1 MTQARKP
8 RLFTGMLALLLAA
21 VLWGGMFPVAK
32 SALATLDAFWL
43 TLIRYGSGALLFVA
57 LLAAIEG
64 RSMLRFESRVLSLWA
79 YGTAGFAG
87 FSILAFLGLS
97 RSQPEHGAI
106 IMALMPLL
114 GVLVNALWRG
124 VRPTPLNIAAIVL
137 ALGGVALVITKGHL
151 SALLQGGEVGA
162 DLLILAGALCW
173 VIYTLGAQDFPGWSP
188 LRYTSLSCLMAV
200 PSIAGITLLATL
212 AGIAHAPSPATL
224 AGLPGE
230 LIYMILLAGVVAVL
244 AWNMGIKTL
253 GAGGVLFINFV
264 PVTALIIGWLQ
275 GHRLS
280 AAELTGALI
289 VMGALVLGNLGR
301 RPVARAPQ
309 STLCRCDAGE

>member
-1 MTQARKP
+1 MTQTRNP
-8 RLFTGMLALLLAA
+8 RRYAGMLALLLAA

-32 SALATLDAFWL
+32 AALVTLDAFWL

-64 RSMLRFESRVLSLWA
+64 RAVLRFESRILALWA

-151 SALLQGGEVGA
+151 GALLQGGEAVA

-188 LRYTSLSCLMAV
+188 LRYTALSCLMAV

-212 AGIAHAPSPATL
+212 AGMAHAPSAATL
-224 AGLPGE
+224 AGLTGE
-230 LIYMILLAGVVAVL
+230 LVYMILLAGVVAVL

-289 VMGALVLGNLGR
+289 VMGALVLGNLR
-301 RPVARAPQ
+301 WRPVARAPK
-309 STLCRCDAGE
+309 SSLCRCDAGE

>member
-32 SALATLDAFWL
+32 SALLTLDAFWL

-64 RSMLRFESRVLSLWA
+64 RGMLRFESRVLSLWA

-124 VRPTPLNIAAIVL
+124 VRPTPLNMAAIVL

-151 SALLQGGEVGA
+151 SALLHGAEVEA

-301 RPVARAPQ
+301 RLVARAPQ